1 METWIII
8 LAILAGIIGI
18 VGSIVPGLPGP
29 PVSWVGL
36 LILYIWGPEEV
47 SLRTLIIWGIITV
60 IVSIVDYVVPM
71 WFTKVTGGSKYAERG
86 AIAGLILGIIWTP
99 LGMILGSFLGA
110 LLSEWYYNRQ
120 GFLQAFKAAIGSF
133 LGFITGTGL
142 KIFVS
147 AIMMWKIVAFIIP

>member
-1 METWIII
+1 MDYH
-8 LAILAGIIGI
+8 IGDI
-18 VGSIVPGLPGP
+18 GRNHWHSRKHSARTARNSCKLGGTADSLHLGSGGSASQVPGHL
-29 PVSWVGL
+29 
-36 LILYIWGPEEV
+36 
-47 SLRTLIIWGIITV
+47 GIITV

-71 WFTKVTGGSKYAERG
+71 WFTKVTGGSKSAERG